1 MADTGREGRFSEL
14 IRRAINDGPQTV
26 THRGADIAV
35 VLSIEDYRRLTGAKR
50 SFLDYLLSGPKLD
63 DEFVDLINE
72 RSFLHL
78 IPHVAALM
86 RATASLRG
94 HMFTGVPMKS
104 RLPSSMPQWRR
115 MS

>member
-50 SFLDYLLSGPKLD
+50 SFLDMGRDIDLERGDLNNLD
-63 DEFVDLINE
+63 ASYPACRCAHAGDG
-72 RSFLHL
+72 
-78 IPHVAALM
+78 
-86 RATASLRG
+86 SLRS

>member
-50 SFLDYLLSGPKLD
+50 SFLDHLLSGPKLD
-63 DEFVDLINE
+63 DEFVNLINE

-78 IPHVAALM
+78 TRM
-86 RATASLRG
+86 SLR
-94 HMFTGVPMKS
+94 
-104 RLPSSMPQWRR
+104 SSGLRR
-115 MS
+115 RYAVTCSPASP